1 VRAALNGTVFHGHE
15 RRDSM
20 IKAQGLH
27 AIAILLLAG
36 LLLSMAGCSGTSTS
50 PIPRKVS
57 KSTFDKIT
65 NGMSEAEVKNI
76 LGEPQNSASSSLS
89 QTDPKT
95 GTTSESKT
103 QMSWADGEKS
113 ITVDFVNGKVTGKKE
128 NGL

>member
-1 VRAALNGTVFHGHE
+1 
-15 RRDSM
+15 M

-36 LLLSMAGCSGTSTS
+36 LLLSMAGCSGAATS
-50 PIPRKVS
+50 PIPSKVS
-57 KSTFDKIT
+57 KSNFDKIT

-76 LGEPQNSASSSLS
+76 LGEPQSSASSSLS

-103 QMSWADGEKS
+103 QMYWSDGEKS